1 MAIDV
6 YKEWLGIPEQFRPPT
21 HYQLLRLVDFE
32 DDVEKIQAYYKKLN
46 AHVRKYATGQYSLES
61 QDLLNELAK
70 AMLCLTDTVRKRE
83 YDVSLGREFDDSDLE
98 DAVTVGEILVR
109 DGKLTRD
116 QLQEVDE
123 FADRRGLSIRDAAVQ
138 MKLIDAE
145 TGARALAEELG
156 RPFLDLA
163 EVLPDDEILDQVP
176 RNVVKRH
183 AIIPLF
189 LDDDIL
195 LVACRDEP
203 EPELEDE
210 IRLRF
215 GVPMRPVISTPLAVN
230 QAIAKYYAP
239 GVRDEA
245 AAAEAGKRAGK
256 KGSAKS
262 SAPKEKPKRK
272 SEMSEGE
279 KKEQKQIGIII
290 LCWSFFAGYLI
301 DNFLILPFLQGWS
314 ALYLTIFV
322 LPPIAGLYVWQKYFC

>member
-32 DDVEKIQAYYKKLN
+32 DDAEKIQSFYKKLN
-46 AHVRKYATGQYSLES
+46 AHVRKYATGQYSIES

-83 YDVSLGREFDDSDLE
+83 YDESLGREFDTDLE
-98 DAVTVGEILVR
+98 DAATVGEILVR
-109 DGKLTRD
+109 DGKLSRD

-138 MKLIDAE
+138 MKLIDAD

-156 RPFLDLA
+156 RPFLDLS
-163 EVLPDDEILDQVP
+163 EVLPDDEVLDQVP

-189 LDDDIL
+189 IDDDIL

-210 IRLRF
+210 VRLRF
-215 GVPMRPVISTPLAVN
+215 GIPMRPVISTPLAVN

-239 GVRDEA
+239 GIRDEA
-245 AAAEAGKRAGK
+245 AATSVKTSGK
-256 KGSAKS
+256 KKGTEKS
-262 SAPKEKPKRK
+262 TPKKKPKLK

-279 KKEQKQIGIII
+279 KKEQKSIGIII

-301 DNFLILPFLQGWS
+301 DNFLILPLLEGWS
-314 ALYLTIFV
+314 ALYLTVFII
-322 LPPIAGLYVWQKYFC
+322 PPIAGFFVWDKYFK